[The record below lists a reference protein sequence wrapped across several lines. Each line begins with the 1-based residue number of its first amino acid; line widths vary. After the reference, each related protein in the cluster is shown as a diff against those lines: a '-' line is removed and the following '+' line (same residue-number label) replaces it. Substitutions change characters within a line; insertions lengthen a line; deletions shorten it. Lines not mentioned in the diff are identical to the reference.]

1 MKKSMYSYIGTFAGI
16 ELTFLFRRAETA
28 GFYGG
33 FLRETDAREGIVIPE
48 EDVTDWMGRWGIS
61 NASYGEYVISCNY
74 ACDAL
79 MKKDRLVFH
88 GAAFQWA
95 GRAWLFSAPSGVGK
109 TTQLR
114 LWKKL
119 FPDEFEI
126 MNGDKP
132 VLEVTEAKEI
142 IVHPSPWKG
151 KENYG
156 RDDLTAPLGGII
168 FLRQEKENTI
178 RRMPP
183 RESARKLFG
192 RIYSTFNT
200 EEEVLNAGRLL
211 DAILNTVPVWILD
224 NKGDEASA
232 LLTRETLLKER
243 NSR

>member
-1 MKKSMYSYIGTFAGI
+1 MKKSMYPYAGNFAGI
-16 ELTFLFRRAETA
+16 ELTFLFHRAETA
-28 GFYGG
+28 RHYGD
-33 FLRETDAREGIVIPE
+33 FLKPAESGEGIVIPE
-48 EDVTDWMGRWGIS
+48 NDVADWMRRWGIS
-61 NASYGEYVISCNY
+61 DTSYGEYVISCNY
-74 ACDAL
+74 ACDEL
-79 MKKDRLVFH
+79 MKHGRMVFH
-88 GAAFQWA
+88 GASFLWK
-95 GRAWLFSAPSGVGK
+95 GFAWLLSAPSGTGK

-132 VLEVTEAKEI
+132 ILEIKDSGEI

-156 RDDLTAPLGGII
+156 RDDLCAPLGGII
-168 FLRQEKENTI
+168 FLRQAKENTI
-178 RRMPP
+178 RRMAPA
-183 RESARKLFG
+183 ESARKLFG

-200 EEEVLNAGRLL
+200 EEEVLSAGRLL
-211 DAILNTVPVWILD
+211 EAVLNAVPVWILD

-232 LLTRETLLKER
+232 LLTRRTLSEER